1 MKKEELEKI
10 AAEMKAREKLGT
22 NIGAVIYDV
31 EPDIKTLIRTK
42 SSGGETLGRFASFMD
57 RPLLQP
63 GFQEL
68 MLESLTVSDP
78 SLIYE
83 SLMQARSFSD
93 AKNHVIY

>member
-63 GFQEL
+63 GIQLIVSNCSLSELRFQG
-68 MLESLTVSDP
+68 ESDQKMV
-78 SLIYE
+78 IG
-83 SLMQARSFSD
+83 SLMQA
-93 AKNHVIY
+93 

>member
-63 GFQEL
+63 GIQEL
-68 MLESLTVSDP
+68 ILKNFVPTLVHG
-78 SLIYE
+78 

-93 AKNHVIY
+93 AKNHLIY

>member
-22 NIGAVIYDV
+22 NISDVIYDA

-57 RPLLQP
+57 RPLLQAKDSRIIANRWK
-63 GFQEL
+63 FR
-68 MLESLTVSDP
+68 SIRI
-78 SLIYE
+78 LI
-83 SLMQARSFSD
+83 
-93 AKNHVIY
+93 

>member
-1 MKKEELEKI
+1 MDYELKPKWAHDKLKKEELEKI

-22 NIGAVIYDV
+22 NIGTVIYDV

-63 GFQEL
+63 GIQEL
-68 MLESLTVSDP
+68 M
-78 SLIYE
+78 
-83 SLMQARSFSD
+83 R
-93 AKNHVIY
+93 